1 MLMVADLRTDARAML
16 MVADLGEAGRK
27 RSAADIAS
35 EEDERSFTEGE
46 VRRKRCY
53 RGHRLRGG

>member
-27 RSAADIAS
+27 RPAANIAS
-35 EEDERSFTEGE
+35 KEGERSFTFIKSS
-46 VRRKRCY
+46 RR
-53 RGHRLRGG
+53 G